1 MVRYRNTLRVLARSA
16 GRRVSR
22 EAAPP
27 AVLGPED
34 LSFNDMARIM
44 SDVLV
49 KRVRYQQVSLQDYK
63 ATLMRNGMSEAM
75 AQAMADVMSAKDQ
88 GLDNAEPRTPESTTP
103 TTFRQWC
110 EEVLKPAVLKEPVR
124 AASTNRKPSSAEHL
138 S

>member
-34 LSFNDMARIM
+34 LSFNDMARVM

-75 AQAMADVMSAKDQ
+75 ADVMSAKDQ

-110 EEVLKPAVLKEPVR
+110 GEVLKPAVLKEPVR

>member
-75 AQAMADVMSAKDQ
+75 ADVMSAKDQ
-88 GLDNAEPRTPESTTP
+88 GLDNAELRTPESTTP

-124 AASTNRKPSSAEHL
+124 AASRNRKPSSAEHL